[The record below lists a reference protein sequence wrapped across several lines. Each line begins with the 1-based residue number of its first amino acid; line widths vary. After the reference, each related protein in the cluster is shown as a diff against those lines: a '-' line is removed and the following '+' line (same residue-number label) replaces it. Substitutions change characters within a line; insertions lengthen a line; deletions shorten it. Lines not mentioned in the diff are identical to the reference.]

1 MKRGLINDL
10 YERAHVVHEIPYE
23 ASVVEPGHIA
33 IHKQKVWDR
42 YLFAELLVR
51 EAGAYLMRP
60 EFIGRSDLDW
70 SMVLNEHFGV
80 EE

>member
-1 MKRGLINDL
+1 MNKAKINEL
-10 YERAHVVHEIPYE
+10 YEQAHVVYEIPYE
-23 ASVVEPGHIA
+23 ASVVDPTIVA

-42 YLFAELLVR
+42 YLFAELIVK
-51 EAGAYLMRP
+51 EAGALLMSP